1 MFFVT
6 VRASTLKFCSTL
18 ILGVLLV
25 TGLVFILPDGQA
37 LDAGSIDHIRY
48 DGIEDQEDMAS
59 FLAQFGW
66 MVAKDPLSDDEV
78 TLPQNVQ
85 GVFAGYNELQKS
97 QGLDLTPY
105 GGKRVRKVVFLLTN
119 HPNVDQQVLATLFI
133 YRNKVIAG
141 DIASGDPTGFVHPF
155 ESFSD
160 RSKGMQ

>member
-6 VRASTLKFCSTL
+6 VRASTLKFCCTL

-48 DGIEDQEDMAS
+48 DGIEDHEDMAS

-66 MVAKDPLSDDEV
+66 TVAGKPLSDEEV

-105 GGKRVRKVVFLLTN
+105 GGKRVRKAVFLVTN
-119 HPNVDQQVLATLFI
+119 HPNGEEQVLATVFI

-155 ESFSD
+155 ESVPD
-160 RSKGMQ
+160 GAKGME